1 MEQSD
6 LKLMRLLN
14 RVLLNQNIANA
25 NAHFSP
31 AMLAVVGVLAGAGA
45 FSLLFGI
52 LKLANA

>member
-6 LKLMRLLN
+6 LKLMRRLN

-25 NAHFSP
+25 NAQFSP
-31 AMLAVVGVLAGAGA
+31 AMIAVVGVLAGAGA